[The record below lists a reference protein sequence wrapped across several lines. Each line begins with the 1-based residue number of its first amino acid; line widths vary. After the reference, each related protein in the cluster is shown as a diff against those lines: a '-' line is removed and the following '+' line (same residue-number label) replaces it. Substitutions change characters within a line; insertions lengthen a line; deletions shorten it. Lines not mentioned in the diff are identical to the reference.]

1 MNGRTRGQFVADEW
15 RLAHANAGPP
25 RQSFPH
31 SSLPL
36 SLWESRRT
44 PLNKLEHFRAV
55 ATRFEKHDVNYIAL
69 VKLAVIR
76 IWFRLMSR

>member
-1 MNGRTRGQFVADEW
+1 MGA
-15 RLAHANAGPP
+15 LAVNSSLTSGALHTLMLAP
-25 RQSFPH
+25 RVNH
-31 SSLPL
+31 SLIQSLPL

-69 VKLAVIR
+69 VKLAAIR
-76 IWFRLMSR
+76 IWFRLISR